1 MCFICLR
8 HFYITGATS
17 CAGIKNARVGFSDGE
32 YLIYVRPECNTPMK
46 VYCHGMN
53 TSSPK
58 EFITL
63 PAGVQNNY
71 AYIYAKR
78 LPHRPYSA
86 RYKCSGTPGRMNYT
100 AAGLSRFRKV
110 RVDLSRMA
118 IIGDDFTFAK
128 SNPFGKRIPYGSAG
142 DCFSMHFGG
151 KCRRGHFKVDL
162 SQTGLRLK
170 PSVRWKA
177 IGFPPGIEM
186 HEYKKSKDGT
196 MVSAKCGGWCGQCRP
211 VGEMLLEQT
220 VCSQEE
226 GVLID
231 GAFAHKPTPF
241 KIYTKDGPRLSSAP
255 PPPLTSL
262 IFIVFICQESM
273 GNFSEAF
280 RLPPAP
286 HPPLRG
292 FCTLPSLPRRDI
304 QDGGQSRSRYERNVF
319 CKDVCKQSRRCLNS

>member
-1 MCFICLR
+1 
-8 HFYITGATS
+8 
-17 CAGIKNARVGFSDGE
+17 
-32 YLIYVRPECNTPMK
+32 
-46 VYCHGMN
+46 
-53 TSSPK
+53 
-58 EFITL
+58 
-63 PAGVQNNY
+63 
-71 AYIYAKR
+71 
-78 LPHRPYSA
+78 
-86 RYKCSGTPGRMNYT
+86 
-100 AAGLSRFRKV
+100 
-110 RVDLSRMA
+110 MA

-226 GVLID
+226 GELID
-231 GAFAHKPTPF
+231 GAFTSTQTKALFNDLKW
-241 KIYTKDGPRLSSAP
+241 KIYIKDGLSLSSAP
-255 PPPLTSL
+255 SL
-262 IFIVFICQESM
+262 LLS
-273 GNFSEAF
+273 FSSSSFVRKTWATF
-280 RLPPAP
+280 Q
-286 HPPLRG
+286 RG
-292 FCTLPSLPRRDI
+292 FSITPCPLGVFVLSPVYLVVIFKMADKADRTSEMFSVKMSVNSLENVLLMIPPTVSVRRSMLHGTN
-304 QDGGQSRSRYERNVF
+304 Q
-319 CKDVCKQSRRCLNS
+319 

>member
-1 MCFICLR
+1 
-8 HFYITGATS
+8 
-17 CAGIKNARVGFSDGE
+17 
-32 YLIYVRPECNTPMK
+32 
-46 VYCHGMN
+46 
-53 TSSPK
+53 
-58 EFITL
+58 
-63 PAGVQNNY
+63 
-71 AYIYAKR
+71 
-78 LPHRPYSA
+78 
-86 RYKCSGTPGRMNYT
+86 MNYT

-118 IIGDDFTFAK
+118 IVGDDFTFAK

-226 GVLID
+226 GELID
-231 GAFAHKPTPF
+231 GVFRRTQTKALFNDLKWE
-241 KIYTKDGPRLSSAP
+241 IYIKDGLSLSTA
-255 PPPLTSL
+255 
-262 IFIVFICQESM
+262 
-273 GNFSEAF
+273 
-280 RLPPAP
+280 
-286 HPPLRG
+286 
-292 FCTLPSLPRRDI
+292 PSLHP
-304 QDGGQSRSRYERNVF
+304 SFSP
-319 CKDVCKQSRRCLNS
+319 S

>member
-1 MCFICLR
+1 
-8 HFYITGATS
+8 
-17 CAGIKNARVGFSDGE
+17 
-32 YLIYVRPECNTPMK
+32 
-46 VYCHGMN
+46 
-53 TSSPK
+53 
-58 EFITL
+58 
-63 PAGVQNNY
+63 
-71 AYIYAKR
+71 
-78 LPHRPYSA
+78 
-86 RYKCSGTPGRMNYT
+86 
-100 AAGLSRFRKV
+100 
-110 RVDLSRMA
+110 MA

-226 GVLID
+226 GELID

-241 KIYTKDGPRLSSAP
+241 KIYTKDGPSLSSAP
-255 PPPLTSL
+255 LPLTSL

-286 HPPLRG
+286 PPA
-292 FCTLPSLPRRDI
+292 P
-304 QDGGQSRSRYERNVF
+304 
-319 CKDVCKQSRRCLNS
+319 

>member
-1 MCFICLR
+1 MFGAVILYLSTS
-8 HFYITGATS
+8 FLPTGATS
-17 CAGIKNARVGFSDGE
+17 CAGLKNAGVGFRDGE

-100 AAGLSRFRKV
+100 SAGLSRFRKV

-118 IIGDDFTFAK
+118 IISEDFTFAK
-128 SNPFGKRIPYGSAG
+128 SNPFAKRIPYGSAG

-226 GVLID
+226 GELID
-231 GAFAHKPTPF
+231 GALRSTQTNALFNDLKWKT
-241 KIYTKDGPRLSSAP
+241 YTVYKRRPELVYSRL
-255 PPPLTSL
+255 LTSL
-262 IFIVFICQESM
+262 IFIHHFSM
-273 GNFSEAF
+273 GSFLLELFRGPGYLSF

-286 HPPLRG
+286 EEFLYSPQY
-292 FCTLPSLPRRDI
+292 SARDI
-304 QDGGQSRSRYERNVF
+304 QDGGQSRSHERNVF
-319 CKDVCKQSRRCLNS
+319 V

>member
-1 MCFICLR
+1 MLCFICLR
-8 HFYITGATS
+8 HFYLTGATS
-17 CAGIKNARVGFSDGE
+17 CAGIKNARVGFRDGE

-118 IIGDDFTFAK
+118 IVGDDFSFAK

-226 GVLID
+226 GELID
-231 GAFAHKPTPF
+231 GAFRRTQTKALFNDLKWE
-241 KIYTKDGPRLSSAP
+241 IYIKDGLSLSTAP
-255 PPPLTSL
+255 SL
-262 IFIVFICQESM
+262 HPS
-273 GNFSEAF
+273 FSPSSFVRKAEAF
-280 RLPPAP
+280 LLPPA
-286 HPPLRG
+286 R
-292 FCTLPSLPRRDI
+292 
-304 QDGGQSRSRYERNVF
+304 
-319 CKDVCKQSRRCLNS
+319 

>member
-1 MCFICLR
+1 
-8 HFYITGATS
+8 
-17 CAGIKNARVGFSDGE
+17 
-32 YLIYVRPECNTPMK
+32 
-46 VYCHGMN
+46 
-53 TSSPK
+53 
-58 EFITL
+58 
-63 PAGVQNNY
+63 
-71 AYIYAKR
+71 
-78 LPHRPYSA
+78 
-86 RYKCSGTPGRMNYT
+86 
-100 AAGLSRFRKV
+100 
-110 RVDLSRMA
+110 MA

-226 GVLID
+226 GELID
-231 GAFAHKPTPF
+231 GAFTNAQTNALFNDLKW
-241 KIYTKDGPRLSSAP
+241 KIYTKDGPSLSSAP
-255 PPPLTSL
+255 SLLLSFSSSLFVRKVWATFQRLFYYPL
-262 IFIVFICQESM
+262 
-273 GNFSEAF
+273 
-280 RLPPAP
+280 
-286 HPPLRG
+286 PLRG

-304 QDGGQSRSRYERNVF
+304 QDGGQSEMFSVKMSVNSLEDVLLMIPPTVSVFTAFNAPWNQSMSVQEILLSSGKRCQMSVYKRRLMPCVSYPFSRSLPIDCV
-319 CKDVCKQSRRCLNS
+319 

>member
-1 MCFICLR
+1 
-8 HFYITGATS
+8 
-17 CAGIKNARVGFSDGE
+17 
-32 YLIYVRPECNTPMK
+32 MK

-71 AYIYAKR
+71 AHIYAKR

-226 GVLID
+226 GELID

-255 PPPLTSL
+255 PPPPLLLS
-262 IFIVFICQESM
+262 
-273 GNFSEAF
+273 FSSSSFVRKAWATF
-280 RLPPAP
+280 QRLFDYPLPPTRPFGVFVLSPVYLVVIFKMADKAD
-286 HPPLRG
+286 RG
-292 FCTLPSLPRRDI
+292 TSEMFSVKMSVNSPENVLTHDSSYSFRFYGVQCSLEPINERARNFVIARKKMSDVLI
-304 QDGGQSRSRYERNVF
+304 QV
-319 CKDVCKQSRRCLNS
+319 

>member
-1 MCFICLR
+1 
-8 HFYITGATS
+8 
-17 CAGIKNARVGFSDGE
+17 
-32 YLIYVRPECNTPMK
+32 MK

-226 GVLID
+226 GELID

-241 KIYTKDGPRLSSAP
+241 KIYTKDGPSLSSAP
-255 PPPLTSL
+255 PPPPY
-262 IFIVFICQESM
+262 
-273 GNFSEAF
+273 FSHF
-280 RLPPAP
+280 HRL
-286 HPPLRG
+286 HLSGKHGQLFRG
-292 FCTLPSLPRRDI
+292 FSITPCPPTRPLGVFVLSPVYLVVIFKMADKADRGTSEMFSVKMSVNSPENVLTHASSYSFRFYGVQCSLEPINERARNFVIARKNMSDVLI
-304 QDGGQSRSRYERNVF
+304 QA
-319 CKDVCKQSRRCLNS
+319 

>member
-1 MCFICLR
+1 
-8 HFYITGATS
+8 
-17 CAGIKNARVGFSDGE
+17 
-32 YLIYVRPECNTPMK
+32 MK

-71 AYIYAKR
+71 AHIYAKR

-226 GVLID
+226 GELID
-231 GAFAHKPTPF
+231 GAFGHKPTPF
-241 KIYTKDGPRLSSAP
+241 KIYTKDGPSLSSAP
-255 PPPLTSL
+255 SSYFSHFHRLHLSGKHGQLFRGFSITRYPP
-262 IFIVFICQESM
+262 
-273 GNFSEAF
+273 
-280 RLPPAP
+280 PPAP
-286 HPPLRG
+286 
-292 FCTLPSLPRRDI
+292 
-304 QDGGQSRSRYERNVF
+304 
-319 CKDVCKQSRRCLNS
+319 

>member
-1 MCFICLR
+1 
-8 HFYITGATS
+8 
-17 CAGIKNARVGFSDGE
+17 
-32 YLIYVRPECNTPMK
+32 
-46 VYCHGMN
+46 
-53 TSSPK
+53 
-58 EFITL
+58 
-63 PAGVQNNY
+63 
-71 AYIYAKR
+71 
-78 LPHRPYSA
+78 
-86 RYKCSGTPGRMNYT
+86 
-100 AAGLSRFRKV
+100 
-110 RVDLSRMA
+110 MA

-226 GVLID
+226 GELID

-241 KIYTKDGPRLSSAP
+241 KIYTKDGPSLSSAP
-255 PPPLTSL
+255 PPPY
-262 IFIVFICQESM
+262 
-273 GNFSEAF
+273 FSHF
-280 RLPPAP
+280 HRL
-286 HPPLRG
+286 HLSRKHGQLFRG
-292 FCTLPSLPRRDI
+292 FSITPCPPTRPLGVFVLSPVYLVVIFKMADKADRGTSEMFSVKMSVNSPENVLTHDSSYSFRFYGVQCSLEPINERARNFVIARKKMSEVLI
-304 QDGGQSRSRYERNVF
+304 QA
-319 CKDVCKQSRRCLNS
+319 